1 MPSAWSFGYP
11 CLRRTA
17 PLVLDVLACPTCV
30 MLGRVELYR
39 LSLDPTERVDVAA
52 ERPDVVARLLP
63 VLQRLVHETARDGA
77 LVTGWSERSPPCPRW
92 NRRLNLTEHCCAS
105 RSGSGY
111 TK

>member
-1 MPSAWSFGYP
+1 MVVMTSAQTRPAPAEVSPW
-11 CLRRTA
+11 LRA
-17 PLVLDVLACPTCV
+17 V

-105 RSGSGY
+105 RSGSRY